1 MPEEL
6 RVSLD
11 RNFLE
16 DIYGKPTNY
25 FCNPD
30 IRASVNSDFHIKPE
44 IRILGIDDSALL
56 SEKVMIVGAVLRGG
70 DWIDGVL
77 SSEITKDGLD
87 ATDIICS
94 MIKNSKHYGQ
104 IRAIILDG
112 VTYGGFN
119 VVDIQ
124 KLYRETG
131 IPVIVVMRS
140 CPDFEKIKSALK
152 YFPDGGER
160 WEIIKRAGKIEKIP
174 SKKNSIYIQRAGIG
188 LETVKKIIQ
197 LTSTRSSVPE
207 PIRVAHLIATGI
219 VLGESR
225 GKA

>member
-11 RNFLE
+11 KIFLE
-16 DIYGKPTNY
+16 GMYGEPTNY

-30 IRASVNSDFHIKPE
+30 IRAPVNSDFHIKPE

-56 SEKVMIVGAVLRGG
+56 SERVMIVGAVLRGG

-77 SSEITKDGLD
+77 RSEITRDGLD

-94 MIKNSKHYGQ
+94 MIRNSKHYGQ
-104 IRAIILDG
+104 IRTVILDG

-152 YFPDGGER
+152 YLPDGGER
-160 WEIIKRAGKIEKIP
+160 WAMKNR
-174 SKKNSIYIQRAGIG
+174 KNSR
-188 LETVKKIIQ
+188 
-197 LTSTRSSVPE
+197 
-207 PIRVAHLIATGI
+207 
-219 VLGESR
+219 
-225 GKA
+225 